1 MVCDTCSHSALFL
14 LATSVPISWAGIS
27 KNRLVKSLET
37 VTRPSK
43 SGMLLTCGWNMTR
56 RMGLLANWRT
66 GAAIIAAALVVCGE
80 ACAHASGGGSLG
92 FLSNIFTGSI
102 SKGSQTAPSGQ
113 HPGTSVQAQ
122 AAPTTGSTPLPW
134 SGENGA
140 SGHPLMNASAIRE
153 AAANFDNCVASM
165 WPSAARRNISRAS
178 FERFTAGLTPDLR
191 IMDLMDSQPEFTK
204 SIWNYLDILVNDNR
218 LVRGREILAKYKLQ
232 FDVVEKAYGI
242 DRYAIAAIWGIES
255 NYSTQMGDRNVL
267 QSTATLACIGR
278 RQKYFRDEFLSA
290 LEILHHG
297 DLRPEQ
303 MRGSWAGAFG
313 PTQFMPTAFKRYAV
327 DGDGDGRRDVVDN
340 PADLIAS
347 TANNL
352 KKDGWQTGHTWGYE
366 VAVPQGF
373 NYMLADRAKAMTIA
387 QWEHLGLKRAG
398 GQSIPHP
405 TEKAYLLAP
414 AGAKGPGFLML
425 QNFRVIM
432 KYNPAEA
439 YALAIGH
446 FADRLRGGAPFV
458 QPWPRQ
464 ERELSRAE
472 RLELQQLLAQRGFY
486 RGVPDGQLGG
496 QTREALR
503 GFQISIGAPADGF
516 ASSEVLEWLRGR

>member
-1 MVCDTCSHSALFL
+1 
-14 LATSVPISWAGIS
+14 
-27 KNRLVKSLET
+27 
-37 VTRPSK
+37 
-43 SGMLLTCGWNMTR
+43 
-56 RMGLLANWRT
+56 
-66 GAAIIAAALVVCGE
+66 
-80 ACAHASGGGSLG
+80 
-92 FLSNIFTGSI
+92 
-102 SKGSQTAPSGQ
+102 
-113 HPGTSVQAQ
+113 
-122 AAPTTGSTPLPW
+122 
-134 SGENGA
+134 
-140 SGHPLMNASAIRE
+140 
-153 AAANFDNCVASM
+153 
-165 WPSAARRNISRAS
+165 
-178 FERFTAGLTPDLR
+178 
-191 IMDLMDSQPEFTK
+191 MDLMDSQPEFTK
-204 SIWNYLDILVNDNR
+204 SIWDYLDILVNDNR
-218 LVRGREILAKYKLQ
+218 LAKGREILAKYKTQ
-232 FDVVEKAYGI
+232 FDAVEQSYGV

-255 NYSTQMGDRNVL
+255 NYSTQMGDRSVL

-290 LEILHHG
+290 LEILNHG

-327 DGDGDGRRDVVDN
+327 DADGDGRRDVVDD

-352 KKDGWQTGHTWGYE
+352 KKDGWQTGQSWGFE
-366 VAVPQGF
+366 VVVPAGF
-373 NYMLADRAKAMTIA
+373 NYMLADRAKAMPIA
-387 QWEHLGLKRAG
+387 QWQHLGLTRAG
-398 GQSIPHP
+398 GKPFP
-405 TEKAYLLAP
+405 NMAEKAYLLAP
-414 AGAKGPGFLML
+414 AGAEGPGFLML

-486 RGVPDGQLGG
+486 RGTPDGQLGG
-496 QTREALR
+496 QTRDALR
-503 GFQISIGAPADGF
+503 GFQASIGTPADGF
-516 ASSEVLEWLRGR
+516 ASSDVLERLRGR

>member
-1 MVCDTCSHSALFL
+1 MSGPMEPRIKWLAAAAVCAL
-14 LATSVPISWAGIS
+14 LALP
-27 KNRLVKSLET
+27 
-37 VTRPSK
+37 
-43 SGMLLTCGWNMTR
+43 
-56 RMGLLANWRT
+56 
-66 GAAIIAAALVVCGE
+66 GAT
-80 ACAHASGGGSLG
+80 ASAQSPGNG
-92 FLSNIFTGSI
+92 LSNLFGNIFGTSAAPQPQGAPATTGSI
-102 SKGSQTAPSGQ
+102 
-113 HPGTSVQAQ
+113 
-122 AAPTTGSTPLPW
+122 PW
-134 SGENGA
+134 SGEDGA
-140 SGHPLMNASAIRE
+140 SGNPLMTAGAIRQ
-153 AAANFDNCVASM
+153 AAANFDNCVAAM
-165 WPSAARRNISRAS
+165 WPDAARRGVSEEN
-178 FERFTAGLTPDLR
+178 FQRFTAGLSPDLR

-204 SIWNYLDILVNDNR
+204 SVWDYLDILVNDAR
-218 LVRGREILAKYKLQ
+218 LAKGKEILAKYKAQ
-232 FDVVEKAYGI
+232 FDATERAYGV

-255 NYSTQMGDRNVL
+255 NYSTQIGDRSVL

-278 RQKYFRDEFLSA
+278 RQTYFKDEFLSA
-290 LEILHHG
+290 LEILNRG

-352 KKDGWQTGHTWGYE
+352 KKDGWQTGQSWGYE
-366 VAVPQGF
+366 VVVPKDF
-373 NYMLADRAKAMTIA
+373 NYMLADRAKSMTLV
-387 QWEHLGLKRAG
+387 QWEHLGIKRAG
-398 GQSIPHP
+398 GQPFPHGSD
-405 TEKAYLLAP
+405 KAYLLAP
-414 AGAKGPGFLML
+414 AGAEGPGFLMM

-458 QPWPRQ
+458 QAWPRQ

-486 RGVPDGQLGG
+486 RGTPDGQFGG
-496 QTREALR
+496 ETRAALR
-503 GFQISIGAPADGF
+503 GFQASIGAPADGF
-516 ASSEVLEWLRGR
+516 ASSDMLERLRGR